1 MVGGVRGYILMRNS
15 WVLLL
20 LLLQFCC
27 FVSDRLFG
35 FISTS
40 KQNLLSFCPK
50 RHTHSFCREEH
61 RNISSGDLGQ
71 AKRDAVAVDRGGVD

>member
-1 MVGGVRGYILMRNS
+1 MGYL
-15 WVLLL
+15 
-20 LLLQFCC
+20 
-27 FVSDRLFG
+27 G

-50 RHTHSFCREEH
+50 RHKYSFCQEEH

-71 AKRDAVAVDRGGVD
+71 AKCNVVAVDRGGVD